1 MIRRPPRSTRT
12 DTLFPYTTL
21 FRSPAAQGQRHGAPV
36 RREADGV
43 VEHVLDRCLDE
54 GFAPTDGE
62 IVLNLQ
68 VEADIAAMQN
78 IGIAAGHAREQRR
91 KVDFLPRRIYE
102 FGRRLVDAPRRRHQ
116 PVETRH
122 RLLYDLQ

>member
-1 MIRRPPRSTRT
+1 MP
-12 DTLFPYTTL
+12 
-21 FRSPAAQGQRHGAPV
+21 PAAQGQRHGAPV

-68 VEADIAAMQN
+68 VEADIAALQN
-78 IGIAAGHAREQRR
+78 IGIAAGHAREQCRT
-91 KVDFLPRRIYE
+91 VDFLPRRIYE
-102 FGRRLVDAPRRRHQ
+102 FGRRPVDYPPPPPPPPH
-116 PVETRH
+116 TR
-122 RLLYDLQ
+122 